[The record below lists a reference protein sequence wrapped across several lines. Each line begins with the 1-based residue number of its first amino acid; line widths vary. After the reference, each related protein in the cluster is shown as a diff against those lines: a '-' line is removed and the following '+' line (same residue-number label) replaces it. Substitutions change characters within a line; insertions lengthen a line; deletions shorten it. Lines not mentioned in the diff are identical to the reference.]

1 MKLLI
6 LLEILLCIVLLAWAA
21 LQQPYLPKSLSTPP
35 PTNPHQ
41 WMHSIIFEPQ
51 PQIQLTH
58 SSYKVTTFL
67 DFQPFLQGFQNVK
80 TYLDLLW
87 LDIQD
92 PHHFQ
97 YLFQPIAQTALDP
110 TVNNTHIS
118 EFLKS
123 TLCVL
128 RPYECQAHLKYEK
141 FKWEIRYIL
150 DIFNATYKKFLVA
163 IDHLDYHPSQNLSN
177 TTRRKR
183 SIMYEK
189 YGYYHTL
196 PKTLT
201 PLEEHFLTAFM
212 NALYKI
218 NPELHKSLHHMKRVG
233 IFTWILGWGVYS
245 NARNI
250 AKIKKNLH
258 VLQEQNQ
265 LQDKQIKQLAQFLN
279 LTMHH
284 VDKHSEMLYELDT
297 KLTIINK
304 TIQELM
310 WNVDVIRYES
320 NLMHFF
326 QTKLYRVYS
335 SLYALWSDTE
345 SLFKY
350 MRALA
355 SQELNPMIIPPNILK
370 DVLHKIEHDIKSH
383 ARLKLCENP
392 DSNIWS
398 YYGTIKLTP
407 IVLEDCLMLIL
418 TVPLVDQSLQL
429 NLYRIHNLPMLH
441 PILHVHAQYELESS
455 YIATVMDGM
464 YVTLP
469 TALDVRLCLMTN
481 GHLCMFNQA
490 LYPVEHTNW
499 CVYALF
505 INDEKRIEKNCNLKA
520 INCTTNLAYNLD
532 GYLWAIS
539 ALATERLQIR
549 CVMDTRIITILPPL
563 QIIDVGNGCEAY
575 SASIYIPAKSELTTT
590 IQSITRSQFFLNY
603 NFKYTN
609 ASKFI
614 IWHKTDFATLTP
626 DEIKTLKAKMLKL
639 PTMPMD
645 IFKKIAQE
653 H

>member
-1 MKLLI
+1 
-6 LLEILLCIVLLAWAA
+6 
-21 LQQPYLPKSLSTPP
+21 
-35 PTNPHQ
+35 
-41 WMHSIIFEPQ
+41 
-51 PQIQLTH
+51 
-58 SSYKVTTFL
+58 
-67 DFQPFLQGFQNVK
+67 
-80 TYLDLLW
+80 
-87 LDIQD
+87 
-92 PHHFQ
+92 
-97 YLFQPIAQTALDP
+97 
-110 TVNNTHIS
+110 
-118 EFLKS
+118 
-123 TLCVL
+123 
-128 RPYECQAHLKYEK
+128 
-141 FKWEIRYIL
+141 
-150 DIFNATYKKFLVA
+150 
-163 IDHLDYHPSQNLSN
+163 
-177 TTRRKR
+177 
-183 SIMYEK
+183 MYEN
-189 YGYYHTL
+189 YGYYHSPT
-196 PKTLT
+196 KTLT
-201 PLEEHFLTAFM
+201 PSEEHFLNAFM
-212 NALYKI
+212 NALSKI
-218 NPELHKSLHHMKRVG
+218 NPNLHKSLHHMKRVG

-258 VLQEQNQ
+258 ILQEQNQ
-265 LQDKQIKQLAQFLN
+265 LQDKQIKQLAKFLN

-310 WNVDVIRYES
+310 WNVDVIQYES

-345 SLFKY
+345 SLFEY
-350 MRALA
+350 MRASA
-355 SQELNPMIIPPNILK
+355 SQELNPLIIPPSILK
-370 DVLHKIEHDIKSH
+370 DVIHKIEHDIKSH

-418 TVPLVDQSLQL
+418 MVPLVDQSLQL
-429 NLYRIHNLPMLH
+429 NLYKVYNLPMLH
-441 PILHVHAQYELESS
+441 PVLHVHVQYELDSS

-481 GHLCMFNQA
+481 RHLCMFNQA
-490 LYPVEHTNW
+490 LYPEEQTDW

-505 INDEKRIEKNCNLKA
+505 INDEKCIGKNCILKA
-520 INCTTNLAYNLD
+520 INHTTNLAYSLE

-539 ALATERLQIR
+539 TLATERLQLR
-549 CVMDTRIITILPPL
+549 CVMETRIITISPPL

-590 IQSITRSQFFLNY
+590 IQSITCSQFFLNY
-603 NFKYTN
+603 NFNYTN
-609 ASKFI
+609 VSKFL

-626 DEIKTLKAKMLKL
+626 DEVKALKAKILKL
-639 PTMPMD
+639 PAMPMD
-645 IFKKIAQE
+645 IFQKTLGNIDENYPFSLLPKLILALLIAVGTGMI
-653 H
+653 